1 MAPLSIEAKVTD
13 DNDASIDALL
23 AEAADIMNNA
33 DEVLAKF
40 ECAEAVA

>member
-1 MAPLSIEAKVTD
+1 MQSKPSD
-13 DNDASIDALL
+13 DNDASIDAML
-23 AEAADIMNNA
+23 AQAADIMNNA